1 MSDAA
6 AIEVSHLTKVF
17 GTRTA
22 VRDVSFTVARGEVF
36 GFLGPNG
43 AGKTT
48 TVRILGTLIA
58 PTSGSASVAG
68 IPLGSATEEEI
79 RQRISIT
86 TEAPGLYNRL
96 TVAENLQFFA
106 RLYGLPGRDARVY
119 EALSAVGLTSRAGD
133 LCGYLSKGL
142 KQRASLARSLLNEP
156 QVMFL
161 DEPTSGL
168 DPAAAHEVLGLVN
181 GLRERG
187 VTVFLTTHRLDEAER
202 LCDRVAI
209 MNTSLRTIGTP
220 DELRQTLFTRSLAV
234 VTVAPLD
241 SPAEVFR
248 GLPAVTGWKA
258 GDPAAGRPGQGNG
271 GAARYLL
278 RVTDP
283 VAAAPAVTRALVGNG
298 ADVLSITETRHS
310 LEDVYLQMIEKK
322 ESRS

>member
-1 MSDAA
+1 MSAQA

-68 IPLGSATEEEI
+68 IALGSGADEEI
-79 RQRISIT
+79 RKHISIT

-96 TVAENLQFFA
+96 TVAENLEFFA
-106 RLYGLPGRDARVY
+106 RLYGLPGQNARVY
-119 EALSAVGLTSRAGD
+119 DALSAVGLTNRADD
-133 LCGYLSKGL
+133 LCGSLSKGL

-168 DPAAAHEVLGLVN
+168 DPAAAHEVLGLVS

-220 DELRQTLFTRSLAV
+220 DELRRTLFTRSIAV
-234 VTVAPLD
+234 ATAAPLD
-241 SPAEVFR
+241 HPDKVFDGLTAVQGWQADGPA
-248 GLPAVTGWKA
+248 GYLLTVT
-258 GDPAAGRPGQGNG
+258 DPAA
-271 GAARYLL
+271 
-278 RVTDP
+278 
-283 VAAAPAVTRALVGNG
+283 AAPGVTRALVAAG
-298 ADVLSITETRHS
+298 ADVLSIGETRHS
-310 LEDVYLQMIEKK
+310 LEDVYLELIEDR
-322 ESRS
+322 EGRS